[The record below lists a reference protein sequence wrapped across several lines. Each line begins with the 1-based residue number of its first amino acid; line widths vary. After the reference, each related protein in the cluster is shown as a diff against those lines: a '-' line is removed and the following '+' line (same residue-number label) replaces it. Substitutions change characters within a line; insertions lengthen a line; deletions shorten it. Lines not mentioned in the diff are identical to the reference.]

1 MGSEREVVPV
11 WCKQRILS
19 AVVLSL
25 GLATMA
31 LALELP
37 KIDRKPSAA
46 HWQRGKPAA
55 LPHYDPNSAKAFSVD
70 LRSYDLTGLNLQDRL
85 EDLLHADFDDRTKWP
100 ARMPEGY
107 DYAQIMESGKN
118 PGLGIRDLHRQ
129 GITGRGI
136 GIAICDQPL
145 LVDHQEYADRLRLY
159 EEINILPGTKSQMHG
174 PAVASIA
181 VGKTVGVAPEADLY
195 YIAQF
200 NGISLAGRLFW
211 DFQPLARAVDR
222 VLEINEQLPAERKIR
237 VISIS
242 VGWDPSQ
249 TGYKQ
254 ITEAVS
260 KAKAA
265 GMLVICS
272 SVERVHGFRFH
283 GLGRHPLADP
293 DDFTVYGP
301 GAWWTRLFDEGD
313 PIHAGSNQ
321 LLVPM
326 DARTT
331 ASPTGV
337 DEYVFYGEGGWSW
350 SIPYIAGVYA
360 LAAQVEPTITPDR
373 FWAVAL
379 RTGRTIEL
387 HRAGEKRR
395 FGPILDAAELIAAL
409 QRGELGDPEV
419 VAAELAKYYP
429 PGELQSRQADAPHV
443 PKDVAARIDKLAVG
457 SATRQDV
464 IALFGEP
471 LLYCQGKERF
481 DASNLPSRFVMLYPG
496 NVQVVISDDCVR
508 SVTIVN
514 PGYLFRSRIQVGD
527 ARENVFKVLEPPLKT
542 MEVAGDFDIRK
553 VTKNPVFFQDAG
565 GEAGN
570 GYYRNEPEGVGL
582 YFRQGKVMQIYLLPK
597 RPPAQ
602 VTR

>member
-1 MGSEREVVPV
+1 MMRR
-11 WCKQRILS
+11 KQRILS

-37 KIDRKPSAA
+37 KIDRKPVAA
-46 HWQRGKPAA
+46 RWQRGKLTA
-55 LPHYDPNSAKAFSVD
+55 LPHYDPNSAKALSVD

-85 EDLLHADFDDRTKWP
+85 EDLLHADFDDQTKWP
-100 ARMPEGY
+100 AQMPQDY
-107 DYAQIMESGKN
+107 DYGQIMELGKN

-129 GITGRGI
+129 GITGQGV

-145 LVDHQEYADRLRLY
+145 LVDHQEYADRIRLY

-200 NGISLAGRLFW
+200 NGMSLAGKPSW
-211 DFQPLARAVDR
+211 DFQPLARAIDR
-222 VLEINEQLPAERKIR
+222 ILEINQQLPTERKIR

-242 VGWDPSQ
+242 VGWHPSQ
-249 TGYKQ
+249 RGYEQ
-254 ITEAVS
+254 ITEAVN

-272 SVERVHGFRFH
+272 SVEQVHGFRFH

-293 DDFTVYGP
+293 NDFTAYGP
-301 GAWWTRLFDEGD
+301 GVWWARPFNEGH
-313 PIHAGSNQ
+313 PSHAESNR

-337 DEYVFYGEGGWSW
+337 DEYVFYSEGGWSW

-360 LAAQVEPTITPDR
+360 LAAQVEPQITPDR
-373 FWAVAL
+373 FWTLAM
-379 RTGRTIEL
+379 RTGRTIDL
-387 HRAGEKRR
+387 HRAGEERR
-395 FGPILDAAELIAAL
+395 FGPILDAAALIAAL

-457 SATRQDV
+457 SAMRQDV

-481 DASNLPSRFVMLYPG
+481 DVSNLPSRFAMLYPG
-496 NVQVVISDDCVR
+496 NVQVIVSDDCVQ
-508 SVTIVN
+508 SVVVTA
-514 PGYLFRSRIQVGD
+514 PGYLLRGQIQVGASKED
-527 ARENVFKVLEPPLKT
+527 VSKVLEPPLKT
-542 MEVAGDFDIRK
+542 MEVASDFDIRK
-553 VTKNPVFFQDAG
+553 VTENPVFFQNAGGDAG
-565 GEAGN
+565 S
-570 GYYRNEPEGVGL
+570 GYYRNEAEGVGL
-582 YFRQGKVMQIYLLPK
+582 YFSQGKVMQICLLPR
-597 RPPAQ
+597 RPPAPI
-602 VTR
+602 TR